1 MEELG
6 IKISRGRGR
15 EEVRNWKSQMET
27 LKKKVSFIQ
36 ENRSKENFHLRNFPG
51 S

>member
-6 IKISRGRGR
+6 IKIWKERGG
-15 EEVRNWKSQMET
+15 VRNWKSQMET
-27 LKKKVSFIQ
+27 LKKVSFIQ

>member
-6 IKISRGRGR
+6 IKISKGGGP
-15 EEVRNWKSQMET
+15 EVRNWKSQMET
-27 LKKKVSFIQ
+27 SRKVSFIQ
-36 ENRSKENFHLRNFPG
+36 ENRSKENFHPRNFPA